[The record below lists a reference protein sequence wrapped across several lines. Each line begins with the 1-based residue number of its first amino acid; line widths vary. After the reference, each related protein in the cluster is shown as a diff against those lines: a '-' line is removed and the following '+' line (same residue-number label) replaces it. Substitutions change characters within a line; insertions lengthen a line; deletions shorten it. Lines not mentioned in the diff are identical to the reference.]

1 MAHVWVEE
9 VVGDHRVEEGPSD
22 LDSVGAKHLQVVL
35 QILPY
40 LEETLTGKEGMKLL
54 KEGASR
60 LGVGRHIEVIGLLG
74 I

>member
-1 MAHVWVEE
+1 MTHVWVEE

-22 LDSVGAKHLQVVL
+22 LDAVGSEHLQVVL

-54 KEGASR
+54 KEGASC